1 MNRLHFKSVIS
12 DQRLIRWFFNSDLL
26 YRFFQVWTDFAT
38 DRDFAALDFLDHE
51 LLGDGKPERPYN
63 ETVDF
68 GLEKLVLQFLGLKI
82 SPEKTILQ
90 IKAYAIE

>member
-1 MNRLHFKSVIS
+1 M
-12 DQRLIRWFFNSDLL
+12 L
-26 YRFFQVWTDFAT
+26 YRFFQVGTNFAT

-68 GLEKLVLQFLGLKI
+68 GLEKLVLQFLGLQI
-82 SPEKTILQ
+82 SPEKIILQ
-90 IKAYAIE
+90 NESICICYRVE

>member
-1 MNRLHFKSVIS
+1 M
-12 DQRLIRWFFNSDLL
+12 FFQINAFQGDFSINSDLL
-26 YRFFQVWTDFAT
+26 YRFFQVGTNFAT

-68 GLEKLVLQFLGLKI
+68 GLEKLVLQFLGLQI
-82 SPEKTILQ
+82 SPEKNHSA
-90 IKAYAIE
+90 K